1 MFPDEQIKRKMNPFI
16 AQKTPYPLRY
26 NALLQLWRFTLV
38 LTPCNLWAL
47 PRSDLIYHSALC
59 VTKDGKLFRFP
70 SKYQICYSEHGQV
83 ALLWHC
89 CGSWILD

>member
-26 NALLQLWRFTLV
+26 NTLLWLLRFTLV
-38 LTPCNLWAL
+38 LTPCANLPAL

-83 ALLWHC
+83 PRFGIAVWQL
-89 CGSWILD
+89 GP